1 MEYEAMTR
9 LFIAVDLP
17 NDIKDRIGPS
27 VVSLRELG
35 SHIKPVGREVMH
47 LTLLFIGEQPENLIN
62 EFEKIAGRTATA
74 SRPCQLAIGPVGF
87 FPRVSFLT
95 LTGEIETLVM
105 ASRMLAE
112 ECRGYLEHFDD
123 RPFKTHV
130 TVARHK
136 ENIKPIEKAK
146 ITRTF
151 AAFEGLSWVCNEL
164 VLYKSDLTPK
174 GPIYTAIRRFP
185 FSPL

>member
-1 MEYEAMTR
+1 MTR

-17 NDIKDRIGPS
+17 KEISDRIGPS

-35 SHIKPVGREVMH
+35 SHIRPVGQEGMH
-47 LTLLFIGEQPENLIN
+47 LTMLFLGEQPENLIC
-62 EFEKIAGRTATA
+62 EFKHIAERAASA

-105 ASRMLAE
+105 VSRMLSE

-130 TVARHK
+130 TVTRHK
-136 ENIKPIEKAK
+136 QNIKPIEKAK
-146 ITRTF
+146 IARIF
-151 AAFEGLSWVCNEL
+151 AEFEGLSWVCSEL

-174 GPIYTAIRRFP
+174 GPIYTVIKRLP